1 MKLQAKRMVTLLM
14 VVMMSVMVSG
24 CLNAQKTGVV
34 DVQKVMKDSG
44 KVQQFQEQLNNSG
57 KELTEKLEQEKG
69 TLSADQFQ
77 KRQQEVYA
85 DFVKQKQDLE
95 SQMDTLINQ
104 ALADIAK
111 EKDLSVV
118 LYKNNVAQGGI
129 DVTDDVIKKLQ

>member
-14 VVMMSVMVSG
+14 VVVMSVMVSG
-24 CLNAQKTGVV
+24 CFNAQKTGVV
-34 DVQKVMKDSG
+34 DVQRVMKDSA
-44 KVQQFQEQLNNSG
+44 KVQQFQEQLNTSG
-57 KELTEKLEQEKG
+57 KDLTQKLEQEKG
-69 TLSADQFQ
+69 TLSTEEFQ

-95 SQMDTLINQ
+95 NQMDTLINQ

-111 EKDLSVV
+111 EKGLSVV

-129 DVTDDVIKKLQ
+129 DVTDDVIQKLQ

>member
-1 MKLQAKRMVTLLM
+1 MITLLM
-14 VVMMSVMVSG
+14 VVVLSVMMSG
-24 CLNAQKTGVV
+24 CFNAQKTGVV
-34 DVQKVMKDSG
+34 DVQRVMKDSG

-69 TLSADQFQ
+69 ALSAEQFQ

-95 SQMDTLINQ
+95 NQMDTLINQ

-118 LYKNNVAQGGI
+118 LYKTNVAQGGI

>member
-1 MKLQAKRMVTLLM
+1 MRLQAKRMITLLM
-14 VVMMSVMVSG
+14 VVVLSVMMAG
-24 CLNAQKTGVV
+24 CFNAQKTGVV
-34 DVQKVMKDSG
+34 DVQRVMKDSG

-69 TLSADQFQ
+69 ALSAEQFQ

-95 SQMDTLINQ
+95 NQMDTLINQ

-118 LYKNNVAQGGI
+118 LYKTNVAQGGI

>member
-24 CLNAQKTGVV
+24 CFSAQKTGVV
-34 DVQKVMKDSG
+34 DVQKVMKDSS

-57 KELTEKLEQEKG
+57 KELTDKLEKEKG
-69 TLSADQFQ
+69 TLSAEDFQ

-85 DFVKQKQDLE
+85 DFVKQRQDLE
-95 SQMDTLINQ
+95 SQIDTLINQ

-111 EKDLSVV
+111 EKGLSVV

>member
-1 MKLQAKRMVTLLM
+1 VKLQAKRMVTLLM

-24 CLNAQKTGVV
+24 CFNAQKTGVV
-34 DVQKVMKDSG
+34 DVQRVMKDSA
-44 KVQQFQEQLNNSG
+44 KVQQFQEQLNTSG
-57 KELTEKLEQEKG
+57 KDLTQKLEQEKG
-69 TLSADQFQ
+69 TLSAEQFQ

-95 SQMDTLINQ
+95 NQMDTLINQ

-111 EKDLSVV
+111 EKGLSVV

-129 DVTDDVIKKLQ
+129 DVTDDVIQKLQ

>member
-1 MKLQAKRMVTLLM
+1 VKLQAKRMVTLLM
-14 VVMMSVMVSG
+14 VVVMAVMVSG
-24 CLNAQKTGVV
+24 CFNAQKTGVV
-34 DVQKVMKDSG
+34 DVQRVMKDSG
-44 KVQQFQEQLNNSG
+44 KVQQFQEQLNTSG

-69 TLSADQFQ
+69 TLSADEFQ
-77 KRQQEVYA
+77 KRQQAVYA

-111 EKDLSVV
+111 EKGLSVV

-129 DVTDDVIKKLQ
+129 DVTDDVIQKLQ